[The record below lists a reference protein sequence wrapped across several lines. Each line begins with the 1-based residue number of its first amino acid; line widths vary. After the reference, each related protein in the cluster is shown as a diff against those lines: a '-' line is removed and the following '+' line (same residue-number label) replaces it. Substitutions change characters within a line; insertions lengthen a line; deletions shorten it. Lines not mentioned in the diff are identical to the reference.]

1 MQKTAVK
8 QGTRS
13 RKAPCELV
21 RSGNN
26 FLPGLLALPT
36 CLLLHGENSSRG
48 AGSKTSKE
56 ILAARAWAGPIPKI
70 IAEAG
75 ARAEE
80 INGKKS
86 KLDVRWKPDALAS
99 LELTSPVLLCAGHR
113 TKRKTSLCLVTRES
127 TKKKSGTLN

>member
-80 INGKKS
+80 INGKKIQ
-86 KLDVRWKPDALAS
+86 
-99 LELTSPVLLCAGHR
+99 AGR
-113 TKRKTSLCLVTRES
+113 AMETGRARFA
-127 TKKKSGTLN
+127 